1 MNSMKTSSSVVSAGA
16 TDIPGCAD
24 LGEHRFQRRAVA
36 ADDVQR
42 GAEGGDLVD
51 ARASRAG
58 GGRGRRGRG
67 R

>member
-16 TDIPGCAD
+16 TDIPGSRTSASTASSA
-24 LGEHRFQRRAVA
+24 RAVA

-51 ARASRAG
+51 AGRLAQAAG
-58 GGRGRRGRG
+58 ERRRGRG